1 MTDFTKFT
9 EEQYGL
15 YHSVIRSIRY
25 HDRRMGFFR
34 LLHNITSVVTIFLAS
49 SFLLANN
56 IDENLWLKVLSIIA
70 ALFAALDI
78 VVGFSESANKHDILK
93 RKFMDLQITI
103 LDIINAENEDDP
115 RWAQCYRTR
124 LEIEKDEPPVYRAL
138 DLLCHLEANAA
149 EGIKPEED
157 ESYQEVKWYQKL
169 TANMLKWENIAVK

>member
-49 SFLLANN
+49 SFLLASNN

-78 VVGFSESANKHDILK
+78 VVGFSESANLHHTLR
-93 RKFMDLQITI
+93 RKYMDLELAI
-103 LDIINAENEDDP
+103 LSVSQTDTEAWKNLQLNS
-115 RWAQCYRTR
+115 
-124 LEIEKDEPPVYRAL
+124 LKIEQEEPPIYRAL
-138 DLLCHLEANAA
+138 DLLCREEVNAA

-157 ESYQEVKWYQKL
+157 EWHTELKWYQRL
-169 TANMLKWENIAVK
+169 TAHLLKWENIAIK